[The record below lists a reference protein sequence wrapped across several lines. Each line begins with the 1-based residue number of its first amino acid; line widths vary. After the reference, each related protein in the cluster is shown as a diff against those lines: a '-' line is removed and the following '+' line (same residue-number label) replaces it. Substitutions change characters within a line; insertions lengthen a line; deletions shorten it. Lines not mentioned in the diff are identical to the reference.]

1 MSSFNPI
8 EMADEDEAVAGI
20 SVPVLAEFVAQGWIT
35 GIHRQVKSGKEATV
49 YCCHGEPKS
58 GAALVAAKVYLARQ
72 ARNFKNDAVY
82 QEGRYVADR
91 RQRRAMERK
100 TATGRETQ
108 SALWLDHEY
117 RTLGLLHEVG
127 ADVPRP
133 ITSGGGVILMDYV
146 GDLEAP
152 APLLAHVAPEPD
164 EAWPLFR
171 RVMRN
176 VELLLACNCVHGDLS
191 AYNMLYWEG
200 AITIIDVPQAVDPRT
215 NPNARDLLAR
225 DVENICR
232 YFSRHGVRG
241 DPGRITQQLWARFM
255 RGEL

>member
-1 MSSFNPI
+1 MSSYNSSEP
-8 EMADEDEAVAGI
+8 ADENEDGASI
-20 SVPVLAEFVAQGWIT
+20 PVLEEAIAQGWIT
-35 GIHRQVKSGKEATV
+35 GIHRRVKSGKEATV
-49 YCCHGEPKS
+49 YCCYGEPKS

-72 ARNFKNDAVY
+72 TRNFKNDAVY
-82 QEGRYVADR
+82 QEGRYVGDR

-117 RTLGLLHEVG
+117 RTLSLLHGVG

-133 ITSGGGVILMDYV
+133 ITAGGGVILMEYL
-146 GDLEAP
+146 GDLETP
-152 APLLAHVAPEPD
+152 APLLAQVDLELD
-164 EAWPLFR
+164 EAWPLYR

-191 AYNMLYWEG
+191 AYNMLYWDG
-200 AITIIDVPQAVDPRT
+200 QVTIIDVPQAVDPRA
-215 NPNARDLLAR
+215 NANARDLLAR
-225 DVENICR
+225 DVENIYRC
-232 YFSRHGVRG
+232 FSRYGVRA
-241 DPGRITQQLWARFM
+241 DPERTTRQLWARFM